1 MYEDVDVSWVRNM
14 YENPSEEEMAAGR
27 RALLSGSVG
36 GDMPIQIAKARGA
49 SFWDQN
55 GKEYIDC
62 TSQAWSLNV
71 GACHPKVMA
80 AIKEQ
85 LNYFTHVRTSFE
97 TMPRVMLSKRLAE
110 MAPGDLRR
118 VNYCLHA
125 SNALEGAM
133 KIAIREFPD
142 RKYFI
147 TPWDNF
153 GGRTLTGISLS
164 YPHPWPFY
172 NYTANTVRVPQ
183 GYCYRCPYE
192 MSYPACGLFCVKMM
206 GKFIENAVDGQPLAF
221 MMETIQ
227 ASGGMI
233 DFPKPYYRAIR
244 EMCDKY
250 QMLLIFDEVR
260 PDLVDVERCSHLISM
275 RRSDI
280 LCFARRWVFCC
291 FLKKDSK
298 VQTC

>member
-27 RALLSGSVG
+27 RALLKWLGRGGRAHPDSQSPWGILLGSKRKGIYGLV
-36 GDMPIQIAKARGA
+36 P
-49 SFWDQN
+49 
-55 GKEYIDC
+55 
-62 TSQAWSLNV
+62 SQAWSLNV

-133 KIAIREFPD
+133 KIAIHEFPD

-153 GGRTLTGISLS
+153 GGRTLTGNCLAIHI
-164 YPHPWPFY
+164 PGH
-172 NYTANTVRVPQ
+172 
-183 GYCYRCPYE
+183 
-192 MSYPACGLFCVKMM
+192 
-206 GKFIENAVDGQPLAF
+206 FI
-221 MMETIQ
+221 TIQ
-227 ASGGMI
+227 QIQSAVHKGI
-233 DFPKPYYRAIR
+233 AIVA
-244 EMCDKY
+244 
-250 QMLLIFDEVR
+250 L
-260 PDLVDVERCSHLISM
+260 M
-275 RRSDI
+275 R
-280 LCFARRWVFCC
+280 
-291 FLKKDSK
+291 
-298 VQTC
+298 